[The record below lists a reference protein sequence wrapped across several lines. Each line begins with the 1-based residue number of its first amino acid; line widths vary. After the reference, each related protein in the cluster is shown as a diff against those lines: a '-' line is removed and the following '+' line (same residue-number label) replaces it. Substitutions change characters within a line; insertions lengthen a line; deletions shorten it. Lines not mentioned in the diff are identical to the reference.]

1 MAEHFFIAG
10 AQRSATTYLYRML
23 EQHPGITLAQPVR
36 PEPKY
41 FIRDGFSGDLEAY
54 HREFFDQAGTPWF
67 GEKSTSYI
75 EHPVAAERI
84 ARCLPD
90 AVIFF
95 MLRDPVERA
104 LSNYRFSV
112 MNGLESLPLAQA
124 LDAEASRVADGAGS
138 GTSVSPFSYVGRGHY
153 ARYLEKWQ
161 AYFPRRQLRLL
172 VTEDVVGS
180 KQALDRVFESLGL
193 APGVPLHGM
202 DVAVNDSSHDA
213 SVDIDPALR
222 SRLRDTFASSNREL
236 AETWGVD
243 IGSWQ

>member
-23 EQHPGITLAQPVR
+23 EQHPDITLAQPVR

-124 LDAEASRVADGAGS
+124 LDASRGSCPYSADITKRRAVN
-138 GTSVSPFSYVGRGHY
+138 GTSTRRVSIQRSGGWCEPERRRRGNGPGSLRTEQRSGVGRG
-153 ARYLEKWQ
+153 
-161 AYFPRRQLRLL
+161 RQ
-172 VTEDVVGS
+172 
-180 KQALDRVFESLGL
+180 
-193 APGVPLHGM
+193 
-202 DVAVNDSSHDA
+202 
-213 SVDIDPALR
+213 
-222 SRLRDTFASSNREL
+222 
-236 AETWGVD
+236 
-243 IGSWQ
+243 

>member
-23 EQHPGITLAQPVR
+23 EQHPDITLAQPVR

-112 MNGLESLPLAQA
+112 MNGLESSPLAQA
-124 LDAEASRVADGAGS
+124 LDAEASRVADGAGG

-153 ARYLEKWQ
+153 VRYLEKWQ

-180 KQALDRVFESLGL
+180 RQALDRVFESLGL
-193 APGVPLHGM
+193 APGVPLRGM

-222 SRLRDTFASSNREL
+222 ARLRDTFASSNREL

>member
-1 MAEHFFIAG
+1 MPEHFFIAG

-23 EQHPGITLAQPVR
+23 EQHPDITLAQPVR
-36 PEPKY
+36 PEPKF
-41 FIRDGFSGDLEAY
+41 FIRDDFSGDLEAY
-54 HREFFDQAGTPWF
+54 RREFFDHADTAWL

-75 EHPVAAERI
+75 EHPVAAARI
-84 ARCLPD
+84 ASCLPD

-112 MNGLESLPLAQA
+112 MNGFESLPLAQA
-124 LDAEASRVADGAGS
+124 LDAEATRVADGAGV
-138 GTSVSPFSYVGRGHY
+138 SVSPFSYVGRGHY
-153 ARYLEKWQ
+153 VRHLDPWRTC
-161 AYFPRRQLRLL
+161 FPRQQLRLL

-180 KQALDRVFESLGL
+180 KQALGRVFESLGL
-193 APGVPLHGM
+193 AAGVPLRGV
-202 DVAVNDSSHDA
+202 DDAVNGSPEA

-222 SRLRDTFASSNREL
+222 VRLRDAFTASNREL
-236 AETWGVD
+236 ADTWGVD

>member
-23 EQHPGITLAQPVR
+23 EQHPDITLAQPVR
-36 PEPKY
+36 PEPKF

-54 HREFFDQAGTPWF
+54 RREFFDHADTTWL

-124 LDAEASRVADGAGS
+124 LDAEAARVAEGAHAGV
-138 GTSVSPFSYVGRGHY
+138 SVSPFSYVGRGHY
-153 ARYLEKWQ
+153 VRHLDAWR
-161 AYFPRRQLRLL
+161 ACFPRRQLRLL

-180 KQALDRVFESLGL
+180 QQALGRVFESLGL
-193 APGVPLHGM
+193 AAGVPLHGV
-202 DVAVNDSSHDA
+202 DDAVNDSPDA

-222 SRLRDTFASSNREL
+222 ARLRDAFAPSNREL
-236 AETWGVD
+236 ADAWGVD

>member
-23 EQHPGITLAQPVR
+23 EQHPDITLAQPVR
-36 PEPKY
+36 PEPKF
-41 FIRDGFSGDLEAY
+41 FIRDAFNGDLEAY
-54 HREFFDQAGTPWF
+54 RREFFDHADTAWL

-124 LDAEASRVADGAGS
+124 LDAEAARIADGVHAGA
-138 GTSVSPFSYVGRGHY
+138 SVSPFSYVGRGHY
-153 ARYLEKWQ
+153 VRHLDAWR
-161 AYFPRRQLRLL
+161 ACFPRRQLRLL

-180 KQALDRVFESLGL
+180 KQALGRVFESLGL
-193 APGVPLHGM
+193 AAGVPLHGV
-202 DVAVNDSSHDA
+202 DDAVNDSLDA

-222 SRLRDTFASSNREL
+222 ARLRDTFAPSNREL
-236 AETWGVD
+236 ADAWGVD
-243 IGSWQ
+243 IGGWQ